1 MNLPLPL
8 HLSIHIFFSLC
19 AGLIVWRIWKKP
31 LPAFLGGILG
41 GFLVDLDHFID
52 YFWAFGFNWNWFYFK
67 NAFPVLK
74 SGKIYVLF
82 HGWEF
87 VAILVLLV
95 FLFRNKYAK
104 TIFLSLALGLFFH
117 LWTDVVID
125 EVSPKAYFL
134 TYRIAHNFD
143 NKAISSPENYEK
155 YLYYRAQ
162 AGFR

>member
-1 MNLPLPL
+1 MNLSLPV

-31 LPAFLGGILG
+31 LVAFAGGILG
-41 GFLVDLDHFID
+41 GFLIDLDHFID
-52 YFWAFGFNWNWFYFK
+52 YFLAFGFDWSWFYFK
-67 NAFPVLK
+67 NAFQVLK

-87 VAILVLLV
+87 VMILLLLV

-117 LWTDVVID
+117 LWADVVID
-125 EVSPKAYFL
+125 DVTPKAYFL
-134 TYRIAHNFD
+134 TYRIKHNFN

-155 YLYYRAQ
+155 YLYYRVQ
-162 AGFR
+162 AGFE